1 MAQRR
6 MFSKKITE
14 TDAFIDMPLSSQA
27 LYFHLNLGA
36 DDEGFVNKAK
46 TIQRTIGAN
55 EDDMKIL
62 IAKGFIIPFESGIVV
77 IRHWRIHNY
86 IQSDRF
92 QSTLY
97 KKEKEQLEYD
107 ETKTANLKPLKQYI
121 QNVSKMETQV
131 RLGKDRLD
139 KGRLDIY
146 SPVSDETRT
155 ALSAEIIDVVSYL
168 NLKAGTKYK
177 HSTQKTRKHIKARL
191 NDGFSLEDFKTVIN
205 KKVDEWLNTDM
216 SKYLRPET
224 LFGTKFE
231 SYLNQPVK
239 QQSKSNVPKWSN
251 PNYKAPDLD
260 DLKVNE
266 SEIKDDP
273 NAF

>member
-155 ALSAEIIDVVSYL
+155 ALSAKIIDIVSYL

-177 HSTQKTRKHIKARL
+177 HSTQKTRRCIKARL

-239 QQSKSNVPKWSN
+239 QQSKSNVPEWSN

-273 NAF
+273 NSF